1 VRRFSDRGYVADVS
15 LSVFGVFGW
24 IWLDAFLGN
33 DMKPGFGLVEFARC
47 LVIPL
52 GE

>member
-15 LSVFGVFGW
+15 LLVFGAFG
-24 IWLDAFLGN
+24 LDLLGRRFGN
-33 DMKPGFGLVEFARC
+33 DIKPGLGLVEFACC

>member
-1 VRRFSDRGYVADVS
+1 MRRFSDRGYVADVGFRG
-15 LSVFGVFGW
+15 LLPG
-24 IWLDAFLGN
+24 LDLLGRLKGN